1 MCKRLLVTKSLICIL
16 GTQVAA
22 NAMAEKELLVYNLSA
37 QAVYTKITAA
47 GESFSPSLLQFKGE
61 IAFDDSLM
69 DGIGLQGVVAVPIS
83 DAKEN
88 NMTLEV
94 KQQSGV
100 YITLTNPDTQ
110 PEDLRV
116 SVLLGYASTEL
127 ETSLSALGDSGKN
140 KDSFSDFSYGV
151 SLQDRILRNKNFYW
165 TLDYLRYY
173 KDDHLKIDGLG
184 LGVTYAF

>member
-1 MCKRLLVTKSLICIL
+1 MCKRLLGTKFLICIL

-22 NAMAEKELLVYNLSA
+22 NAAAEKDLLVYNLSA
-37 QAVYTKITAA
+37 QAVYTKIKTA

-61 IAFDDSLM
+61 IAFDDGLM
-69 DGIGLQGVVAVPIS
+69 DGIGLQGVVAAPIS

-110 PEDLRV
+110 PEDLRI

-127 ETSLSALGDSGKN
+127 QTSLPALGDKN
-140 KDSFSDFSYGV
+140 KDTFSDFSYGV
-151 SLQDRILRNKNFYW
+151 SLQDLILRNKNFYW

-173 KDDHLKIDGLG
+173 KDDYLTIDGFG

>member
-1 MCKRLLVTKSLICIL
+1 
-16 GTQVAA
+16 
-22 NAMAEKELLVYNLSA
+22 
-37 QAVYTKITAA
+37 
-47 GESFSPSLLQFKGE
+47 LLQFKGE

-116 SVLLGYASTEL
+116 SVLLGYASTDWKPVCPRWAIAEKTKTL
-127 ETSLSALGDSGKN
+127 FLISVTACRC
-140 KDSFSDFSYGV
+140 
-151 SLQDRILRNKNFYW
+151 RI
-165 TLDYLRYY
+165 
-173 KDDHLKIDGLG
+173 
-184 LGVTYAF
+184 AS